1 MAYLRSGIDGG
12 RPSSSLVRNRVVDIR
27 GDLATGG
34 KLLLTT
40 TEPTVVDGNELG
52 RIDFQAP
59 LDTGGTDA
67 ILVAASI
74 YAEADD
80 TFASD
85 NNATE
90 LVFATGASETAAEK
104 MRITSDGK
112 VGIGVATP
120 ASLLHVAGTVQVGVD
135 GTGHDVKFFGDTASS
150 FWEWDESADTM
161 NIVGDASINGAA
173 IFNEA
178 GADKDFRIESSGD
191 ANMFFLDGAGPRIYI
206 KYNAS
211 VNIGG
216 ASRTIAMHHTTAD
229 NTNGIAIMHWGGAN
243 STRGNISI
251 GKSLGTSIGSYTAVT
266 DGRPLGAIEW
276 YGADGDTFELGAQIQ
291 AEAAETFSDSARG
304 SEMTFHTVDNT
315 TTTLDERMRIA
326 HNGNVGI
333 GTSAPAKALHI
344 ETNADGADVQLL
356 VSNSA
361 GAGSTNETVT
371 IAADHA
377 GTVGGKIVFA
387 RASNYSTTGDKAS
400 TMNFYT
406 ADDDTNQL
414 RMHISKGGL
423 VGIGTTTIGERL
435 NLPHASRIKWNS
447 HGGASG
453 ARSVAM
459 GNGYQGSSAQDNF
472 WSLAMSNADDNT
484 IDTAVMTVQNNADIQ
499 IHNANASAGSPFTL
513 NGATDNAKHLAFSQ
527 SGRTNAI
534 DNFYS
539 GNSSDSTMRL
549 QVSSGNVNGASNF
562 ALKCFGDGQ
571 VHGRGGITESQSDKR
586 LKTDVTNI
594 TTPLSKIS
602 AINGVNFK
610 WINNLDDIKP
620 DSGQAG
626 KTDVGV
632 IAQEIEAVLPDA
644 VSLAPFDRG
653 YLNKD
658 GSIPEDAVTYKGAVS
673 ESGENYLTVQYTKII
688 PLLIEGIKELS
699 AKNTALE
706 TKVTA
711 LENA

>member
-216 ASRTIAMHHTTAD
+216 ASRTIAMHHTSAD

-333 GTSAPAKALHI
+333 GTTAPDDLLHI
-344 ETNADGADVQLL
+344 FKGDASAAAHSDSQVVIEHSGDNALQFLTSATTGSAIYFGDPAHTNDGGIIYQQGSRYMSFRTADGERMRID
-356 VSNSA
+356 SS
-361 GAGSTNETVT
+361 
-371 IAADHA
+371 
-377 GTVGGKIVFA
+377 GK
-387 RASNYSTTGDKAS
+387 
-400 TMNFYT
+400 
-406 ADDDTNQL
+406 
-414 RMHISKGGL
+414 

-435 NLPHASRIKWNS
+435 TVPHASRIKWNS

-459 GNGYQGSSAQDNF
+459 GNGYQGSTAQDNF
-472 WSLAMSNADDNT
+472 WSIAMSNADDNT
-484 IDTAVMTVQNNADIQ
+484 IDTALMTVQNNTDIQ
-499 IHNANASAGSPFTL
+499 WHNANASAGSPFTL

>member
-216 ASRTIAMHHTTAD
+216 ASRTIAMHHTSAD

-333 GTSAPAKALHI
+333 GTTAPDDLLHI
-344 ETNADGADVQLL
+344 FKGDASAAAHSDSQVVIEHSGDNALQFLTSATTGSAIYFGDPAHTNDGGIIYQQGSRYMSFRTADGERMRID
-356 VSNSA
+356 SS
-361 GAGSTNETVT
+361 
-371 IAADHA
+371 
-377 GTVGGKIVFA
+377 GK
-387 RASNYSTTGDKAS
+387 
-400 TMNFYT
+400 
-406 ADDDTNQL
+406 
-414 RMHISKGGL
+414 

-435 NLPHASRIKWNS
+435 TVPHASRIKWNS

-459 GNGYQGSSAQDNF
+459 GNGYQGSTAQDNF
-472 WSLAMSNADDNT
+472 WSIAMSNADDNT
-484 IDTAVMTVQNNADIQ
+484 IDTAVMTVQNNTDIQ

>member
-333 GTSAPAKALHI
+333 GTTAPDDLLHI
-344 ETNADGADVQLL
+344 FKGDASAAAHSDSQVVIEHSGDNALQFLTSATTGSAIYFGDPAHTNDGGIIYQQGSRYMSFRTADGERMRID
-356 VSNSA
+356 SS
-361 GAGSTNETVT
+361 
-371 IAADHA
+371 
-377 GTVGGKIVFA
+377 GK
-387 RASNYSTTGDKAS
+387 
-400 TMNFYT
+400 
-406 ADDDTNQL
+406 
-414 RMHISKGGL
+414 

-435 NLPHASRIKWNS
+435 TVPHASRIKWNS

-459 GNGYQGSSAQDNF
+459 GNGYQGSTAQDNF
-472 WSLAMSNADDNT
+472 WSIAMSNADDNT
-484 IDTAVMTVQNNADIQ
+484 IDTALMTVQNNTDIQ
-499 IHNANASAGSPFTL
+499 WHNANASAGSPFTL

-653 YLNKD
+653 NANKD
-658 GSIPEDAVTYKGAVS
+658 GSIPEDAVTYKGAIS